1 MSKYKFFALTGVAY
15 NFWSCTDSIK
25 YLFAGFSFIS
35 LADLLLAGAGLVLCI
50 ALIRKKSA
58 APPKARLLLLITAG
72 WSIVDGALM
81 LANPT
86 LREAFSEA
94 EVLSFVSW
102 VYVVYSGFHFIANL
116 IMWKLWSSEEAAKYA
131 NA

>member
-58 APPKARLLLLITAG
+58 ALPMTFESPYLHEFEFY
-72 WSIVDGALM
+72 
-81 LANPT
+81 P
-86 LREAFSEA
+86 SEDPDDFFLYMA
-94 EVLSFVSW
+94 ES
-102 VYVVYSGFHFIANL
+102 
-116 IMWKLWSSEEAAKYA
+116 
-131 NA
+131 

>member
-25 YLFAGFSFIS
+25 YLSAGFSFIS

-50 ALIRKKSA
+50 ALIRKKSSA
-58 APPKARLLLLITAG
+58 LPKARLLLLITAG
-72 WSIVDGALM
+72 WSIVSGVLM
-81 LANPT
+81 FANPT
-86 LREAFSEA
+86 LREAFAEA
-94 EVLSFVSW
+94 EVLSFLSW
-102 VYVVYSGFHFIANL
+102 MYAAYSGFHLIANL